1 MDAYLELR
9 NLSVGYGKKEI
20 VSDMNL
26 SIKKGEV
33 IALIGPNG
41 AGKSTLLKTISRE
54 IDEIRGDIFFDGKNI
69 RDYTYQELSTK
80 MAVILTDRIKVEL
93 MTCRDIVATGRYP
106 YTGRLGLLT
115 EADEE
120 KVTEALRRVHS
131 EDIAYKDF
139 NNISDGQRQRILLA
153 RAICQEPEL
162 ILLDEPTSYLDI
174 RHKLELLSILG
185 EMARE
190 KNITVITSLH
200 EIDLAEK
207 MADRIITVKGQEIFS
222 IGEPMEVFEEENIRK
237 LYDID
242 NGFFDTLFGSIEMK
256 KPEGNEPAVFVIAG
270 SGSGI
275 PVYRELQKRGI
286 PFATGIIHENDM
298 DYRIAKKLAAWVVS
312 EKAFDPVSDRAMDEA
327 KMVMGKC
334 SKVLCP
340 LKDFGALNER
350 VKELITLAEN
360 EGKLEMMPE

>member
-1 MDAYLELR
+1 MGTYLELK

-26 SIKKGEV
+26 GIQKGEI

-54 IDEIRGDIFFDGKNI
+54 LDALRGEIILDG
-69 RDYTYQELSTK
+69 RTLTDYSYQELSKK

-106 YTGRLGLLT
+106 YTGRLGLLDD
-115 EADEE
+115 EDEE
-120 KVTEALRRVHS
+120 KVTEAIRRVHA
-131 EDIAYKDF
+131 EEIAYRDF

-174 RHKLELLSILG
+174 KHKLELLSILG

-190 KNITVITSLH
+190 KNITVLTSLH

-207 MADRIITVKGQEIFS
+207 MADRIITVKGQEVFS
-222 IGEPMEVFEEENIRK
+222 IGDPVTVFEEENIRS
-237 LYDID
+237 LYEID

-256 KPEGNEPAVFVIAG
+256 KPEGNEPKVFVIAG
-270 SGSGI
+270 GGKGI
-275 PVYRELQKRGI
+275 PVFRELQKRGI
-286 PFATGIIHENDM
+286 PFAAGVICENDM
-298 DYRIAKKLAAWVVS
+298 DYRIAGKLAAETVS
-312 EKAFDPVSDRAMDEA
+312 EKPFREISQEAFERARSLMETCDT
-327 KMVMGKC
+327 VI
-334 SKVLCP
+334 CP
-340 LKDFGALNER
+340 LDTFGPMNER
-350 VKELITLAEN
+350 LYELKTIAEKA
-360 EGKLEMMPE
+360 GKLAVI

>member
-1 MDAYLELR
+1 MSSYLELK
-9 NLSVGYGKKEI
+9 NLSIGYGKKEI
-20 VSDMNL
+20 VSHMNL
-26 SIKKGEV
+26 TIQKGEI

-54 IDEIRGDIFFDGKNI
+54 IEALSGEVVLDGKSLTA
-69 RDYTYQELSTK
+69 YSYQELSKK

-115 EADEE
+115 AEDEE
-120 KVTEALRRVHS
+120 KVTEAIRRVHA
-131 EDIAYKDF
+131 EEIAYRDF

-174 RHKLELLSILG
+174 KHKLELLSILG

-190 KNITVITSLH
+190 KAITVLTSLH

-207 MADRIITVKGQEIFS
+207 MADRIITVKGQGVFA
-222 IGEPMEVFEEENIRK
+222 IGDPMTVFQEENIRS
-237 LYDID
+237 LYEID

-256 KPEGNEPAVFVIAG
+256 KPEGREPKVFVIAG
-270 SGSGI
+270 EGRGI
-275 PVYRELQKRGI
+275 PVFRELQKRGI
-286 PFATGIIHENDM
+286 PFAAGVIYENDM
-298 DYRIAKKLAAWVVS
+298 DYRIAGKLAAAVVGEKPFREIGQEAF
-312 EKAFDPVSDRAMDEA
+312 EKARELMQQCE
-327 KMVMGKC
+327 M
-334 SKVLCP
+334 VLCP
-340 LKDFGALNER
+340 LETFGPMNER
-350 VKELITLAEN
+350 LYELRALAEK
-360 EGKLEMMPE
+360 EGKLVREI